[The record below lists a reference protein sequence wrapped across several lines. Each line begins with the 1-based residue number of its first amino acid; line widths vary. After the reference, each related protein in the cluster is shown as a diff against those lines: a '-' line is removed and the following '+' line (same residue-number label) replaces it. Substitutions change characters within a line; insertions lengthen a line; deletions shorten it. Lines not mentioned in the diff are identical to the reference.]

1 MKHSRSDMYVHG
13 TVFGILLCCILMLL
27 FPKHKTCEVD
37 FGDVNHTHV
46 RYGVWNDEPT

>member
-1 MKHSRSDMYVHG
+1 MKPYDQYVN
-13 TVFGILLCCILMLL
+13 GIFVGMLICCLFMLN

-46 RYGVWNDEPT
+46 RYGVWNDE